1 MAGTPVDTVDAQERD
16 ALCDLLISLGP
27 GAPTLCE
34 GWDTLDMAA
43 HLVVRETDL
52 RAPLAIIGPFAGIE
66 RKVMSQAKD
75 RGLESLVAT
84 LRDGPPA
91 FPWRVPG
98 LRTPLNLFEW
108 FVHHEDVRRADGP
121 RQAMSPRPGDA
132 GLDAALWA
140 QLRRA
145 ASFMLLRVR
154 DVGIELVA
162 PSHGSVPARDKA
174 DRPKVRLVGSP
185 QELTLY
191 LFGRR
196 DQARVEVEGDDTA
209 RERLAHA
216 KLGF

>member
-1 MAGTPVDTVDAQERD
+1 MPGTPVETVDARER
-16 ALCDLLISLGP
+16 AELCDLLLSLGP

-34 GWDTLDMAA
+34 GWDTLDLAA

-52 RAPLAIIGPFAGIE
+52 RAPLAILGPFSGIE
-66 RKVMSQAKD
+66 RKVMGQAKE

-98 LRTPLNLFEW
+98 LRTSLNLFEW

-121 RQAMSPRPGDA
+121 LQALSPRPGTPE
-132 GLDAALWA
+132 LDAALWA

-145 ASFMLLRVR
+145 APLMLLRVR
-154 DVGIELVA
+154 DVAIELVA
-162 PSHGSVPARDKA
+162 PGHGSVPARGRG

-191 LFGRR
+191 LYGRR
-196 DQARVEVEGDDTA
+196 DQARVEIEGDDAA